1 MRTKT
6 IYFLSFIFTS
16 VVFGNG
22 MKIGFIDSQQIMT
35 ELDEVREVQLEVDKE
50 QKKLESELTN
60 MMEKRDSLIQSYE
73 VQKIMLL
80 EQRKSEKKQEI
91 EDLERRIQT
100 FQMEKFGPNSGE
112 IYRIQNQLFAP
123 VQAKIQ
129 AAIDNV
135 AVAGGYDFILDAQS
149 GGFVFAE
156 DRFNLTHAVLDELRK
171 KSIENQND

>member
-1 MRTKT
+1 MSAER
-6 IYFLSFIFTS
+6 
-16 VVFGNG
+16 
-22 MKIGFIDSQQIMT
+22 
-35 ELDEVREVQLEVDKE
+35 RADKE
-50 QKKLESELTN
+50 KE
-60 MMEKRDSLIQSYE
+60 IQL
-73 VQKIMLL
+73 M
-80 EQRKSEKKQEI
+80 EQRVQ
-91 EDLERRIQT
+91 Q
-100 FQMEKFGPNSGE
+100 FNMEKFGPNGGE